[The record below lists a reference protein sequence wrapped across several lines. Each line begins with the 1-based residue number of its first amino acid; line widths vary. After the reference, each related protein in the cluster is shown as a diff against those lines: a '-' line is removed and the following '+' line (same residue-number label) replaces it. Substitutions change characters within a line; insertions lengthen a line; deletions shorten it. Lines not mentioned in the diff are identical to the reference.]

1 MMINKLR
8 NLPRSCF
15 ALFGVSA
22 CILLT
27 TSCKTTTNMD
37 ELSSIPVMEDTK
49 DNETGTNY
57 LTKAKVARN
66 FLAKRAMNNVPT
78 KTPDNFKVMVF
89 DGRYRT
95 VDYYHFRDFNKW
107 FRKLL
112 FNTGLMSG
120 IEGARQNLDC
130 DNYAML
136 YKSVMGVSSYK
147 GGDTLDMAVAVVVV
161 RQVNEWG
168 GIPGTGGLHMVNL
181 VFTNRGWY
189 IYEPQTNKFILLE
202 DYPNQE
208 HIKYM
213 IL

>member
-1 MMINKLR
+1 MMINKLKR
-8 NLPRSCF
+8 LSRSCF
-15 ALFGVSA
+15 ALFSVSA

-27 TSCKTTTNMD
+27 PSCKTTTNMD
-37 ELSSIPVMEDTK
+37 ELASIPVMEYTK

-57 LTKAKVARN
+57 LTKARVARS
-66 FLAKRAMNNVPT
+66 FLSKKGFNNVPI

-112 FNTGLMSG
+112 FNSGLMSG

-136 YKSVMGVSSYK
+136 YKSTMGVSSYK
-147 GGDTLDMAVAVVVV
+147 GDDTLDMAVAVVVV
-161 RQVNEWG
+161 HQVNAWG
-168 GIPGTGGLHMVNL
+168 GIPKGGLHMVNL
-181 VFTNRGWY
+181 IFTNRGWY

>member
-1 MMINKLR
+1 MIRKLK
-8 NLPRSCF
+8 NLSRSCV
-15 ALFGVSA
+15 ALIGVSA

-27 TSCKTTTNMD
+27 PSCKTTTNMD
-37 ELSSIPVMEDTK
+37 ELASIPVMEYTK
-49 DNETGTNY
+49 DNETKTNY
-57 LTKAKVARN
+57 LTKDRVARS
-66 FLAKRAMNNVPT
+66 FLSKKAFNNVPT

-95 VDYYHFRDFNKW
+95 VDYYHFVKFNKW

-120 IEGARQNLDC
+120 IEGTRQNLDC

-136 YKSVMGVSSYK
+136 YKSVMGESSYK
-147 GGDTLDMAVAVVVV
+147 GDDTLDMAVAVVVV
-161 RQVNEWG
+161 HQVNAWG
-168 GIPGTGGLHMVNL
+168 GIPKGGLHMVNL
-181 VFTNRGWY
+181 IFTNRGWY

>member
-1 MMINKLR
+1 MIYIFK
-8 NLPRSCF
+8 NLARSCVTLSV
-15 ALFGVSA
+15 AA

-27 TSCKTTTNMD
+27 SSCKTTTNMD
-37 ELSSIPVMEDTK
+37 ELESIPVMEYTK

-57 LTKAKVARN
+57 LTKARVARS
-66 FLAKRAMNNVPT
+66 FLSKKAFNNVPT

-112 FNTGLMSG
+112 FDTGLMSG

-136 YKSVMGVSSYK
+136 YKSVMGVSS
-147 GGDTLDMAVAVVVV
+147 
-161 RQVNEWG
+161 
-168 GIPGTGGLHMVNL
+168 
-181 VFTNRGWY
+181 
-189 IYEPQTNKFILLE
+189 
-202 DYPNQE
+202 
-208 HIKYM
+208 
-213 IL
+213 